1 MAKKKKPKMSTGCR
15 DNARW
20 VMQLADYL
28 ERNYEKSR
36 SQCVKQAWL
45 VWKLLKAMREE
56 KVLQEF
62 LYLKDDGTER
72 RAHGTLNE
80 YLMPYSAL
88 AKGTA
93 QQPWPRES
101 FSYWDAGKKGWRS
114 FKASALVYVVFNHYA
129 DTDFMYCDTNEEKQN
144 E

>member
-1 MAKKKKPKMSTGCR
+1 MSKKRKKSTMRPECR
-15 DNARW
+15 DNVRW

-56 KVLQEF
+56 NVVQEF
-62 LYLKDDGTER
+62 LYFKDDGTVR
-72 RAHGTLNE
+72 RARGTLYE
-80 YLMPYSAL
+80 DLMPYSAQ

-93 QQPWPRES
+93 QRPWPRES
-101 FSYWDAGKKGWRS
+101 FSYWDFDKKAWRS

-129 DTDFMYCDTNEEKQN
+129 DTDFMIL
-144 E
+144 